1 MTGLAWRLLAG
12 LWHRLAGSLQW
23 RLLWLTQAKF
33 MVGVVGVV
41 FDDQDRVLL
50 LRNRFW
56 PDGSWGLPAG
66 YAHAGERFEDALARE
81 VREETGCQ
89 IEDPRLLRLVS
100 GYRLRAE
107 AVFSARLLPGQPRPD
122 GREVLAAGL
131 FEVDALPAGLLRSHR
146 AFVELVARE
155 RERGP
160 ERRPP

>member
-1 MTGLAWRLLAG
+1 VTGLAWRALAG
-12 LWHRLAGSLQW
+12 LWHRLAGPIQW

-41 FDDQDRVLL
+41 LDDQDRVLL

-66 YAHAGERFEDALARE
+66 YARGGERFEDALARE
-81 VREETGCQ
+81 VREETGCR
-89 IEDPRLLRLVS
+89 IEDVRLVRLVS

-122 GREVLAAGL
+122 GREVLEAGL
-131 FEVDALPAGLLRSHR
+131 YRVDALPPGLLRSHR
-146 AFVELVARE
+146 AYLELVAGGRTRDRE
-155 RERGP
+155 P
-160 ERRPP
+160 S